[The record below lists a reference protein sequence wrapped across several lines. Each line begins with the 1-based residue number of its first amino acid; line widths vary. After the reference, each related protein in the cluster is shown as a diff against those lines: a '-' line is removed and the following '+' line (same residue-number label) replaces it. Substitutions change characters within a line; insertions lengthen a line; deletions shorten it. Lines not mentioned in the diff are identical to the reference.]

1 MEKIERRLK
10 EKRIRRKKIKR
21 ARKEIKITRLNW
33 RRKKN
38 KERIIRGV

>member
-21 ARKEIKITRLNW
+21 ARKEIKITRLN
-33 RRKKN
+33 
-38 KERIIRGV
+38 